1 MYKHLVIWKLVDR
14 TLAPALANEA
24 ETILRGMR
32 SSMPGLLK
40 IELASVRGGDATA
53 GDLVGTYDAS
63 KYLFA
68 DPVYPTPL
76 AHRLLGDYA
85 YGKLRSRW

>member
-1 MYKHLVIWKLVDR
+1 MVDARVQMNSLVNSSSYVGSIVSCTPTAAGVGIGIGTGKVD
-14 TLAPALANEA
+14 
-24 ETILRGMR
+24 
-32 SSMPGLLK
+32 SSLCNY
-40 IELASVRGGDATA
+40 ATA

-76 AHRLLGDYA
+76 AHRLLGEYA
-85 YGKLRSRW
+85 YSKLRSRW